1 MLPTP
6 PQPDASAAVAGE
18 KEMFGEPTE
27 FHNWAGRGAAD
38 LLLPKIKE
46 ASLVPK
52 I

>member
-6 PQPDASAAVAGE
+6 PQPDAAVGE
-18 KEMFGEPTE
+18 KEMFEKLE
-27 FHNWAGRGAAD
+27 KFHNWAGKGAAD

-46 ASLVPK
+46 APLLLK